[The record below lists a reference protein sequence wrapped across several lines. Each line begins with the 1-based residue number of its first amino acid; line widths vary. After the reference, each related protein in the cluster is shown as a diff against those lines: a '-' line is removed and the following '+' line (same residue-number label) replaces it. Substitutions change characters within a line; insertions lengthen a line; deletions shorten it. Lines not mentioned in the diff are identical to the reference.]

1 MNWSVQD
8 NMFKNYFKIAFRSL
22 KNNKGF
28 SAINIVGLAIG
39 MAAAMLIMLWVKSEF
54 RFDRFYSKTN
64 QIYAIGMQDIWAGDT
79 VQHFYTPKP
88 MAAALK
94 TAFPEIKTIT
104 RLNKGTDFLLTH
116 GEKKLSKEPG
126 AFVDS
131 TFLKIFDYKVI
142 AGNPSEALKNANQI
156 VITKSLA
163 ERLFGHTN
171 PINQSIKLDQTE
183 ISTVSAIIDDLPD
196 NSFMKGITYLV
207 PWTYMEKLG
216 YSDDYWGNNSIQTY
230 IELDSKTNTHQFQN
244 NIKGFLKKHTETS
257 IQNFIEPIGD
267 KWLYSS
273 FTEMGRPTSKRIGM
287 VQSFIAIACFILT
300 IACIN
305 FMNLSTAKS
314 EKRAKEVGVRK
325 VIGAHRGLLIGQ
337 FLTES
342 ILIAAISGLLALGI
356 TIIALPYFSKL
367 ISRELSIEYH
377 DMHLWS
383 LFIGFILFTGI
394 LAGSY
399 PAFYLSSF
407 RPIKVLKG
415 KLLQVQGSFNPRKLL
430 VIFQFCIAIIL
441 IITTISIQKQIT
453 YAQDRAVGYN
463 KDRLINVTDQGNIGK
478 NKLLIKNALMASG
491 LVSNVSRTSSPLTE
505 NWSSN
510 TMSWDGKPKDN
521 STMFARFGVDDNLVK
536 TAGLQLI
543 AGRDFDLTNFPTDS
557 SAMIIN
563 ESAAKVF
570 RFDDPIGK
578 TIVDGRS
585 WHIIGVIKDFVQ
597 ESPFDPITP
606 LVIEGA
612 FAGNNITMIRLND
625 QVEIQ
630 DALRS
635 IEKIFKEYNA
645 DYPFEYAFVDAN
657 YAEKF
662 KDFQQLGKLS
672 TLFTL
677 LTIFISCLGLY
688 GLAAY
693 MAQNR
698 TKEIG
703 VRKILGASIMSI
715 TSMLSKQF
723 IGIILLSCLIAFP
736 IAYLIADQ
744 MLSNYTYRITLT
756 WDIFFIAGAGAL
768 VLTLLTVSYQS
779 IKAAMLNPVNSL
791 RDE

>member
-1 MNWSVQD
+1 
-8 NMFKNYFKIAFRSL
+8 
-22 KNNKGF
+22 
-28 SAINIVGLAIG
+28 

-54 RFDRFYSKTN
+54 SFDRFYSKTN

-79 VQHFYTPKP
+79 VHHFYTPKP

-104 RLNKGTDFLLTH
+104 RLNKGTGFLLTH
-116 GEKKLSKEPG
+116 GEKRLSKEPG

-367 ISRELSIEYH
+367 ISRALSIEYH

-415 KLLQVQGSFNPRKLL
+415 KLLQGQGSFNPRKLL

-536 TAGLQLI
+536 TAGLQLV

-612 FAGNNITMIRLND
+612 FAGNNIAMIRLND

-703 VRKILGASIMSI
+703 VRKVLGASIMSI

-723 IGIILLSCLIAFP
+723 IAIILLSCLIAFP
-736 IAYLIADQ
+736 IAYLIADH